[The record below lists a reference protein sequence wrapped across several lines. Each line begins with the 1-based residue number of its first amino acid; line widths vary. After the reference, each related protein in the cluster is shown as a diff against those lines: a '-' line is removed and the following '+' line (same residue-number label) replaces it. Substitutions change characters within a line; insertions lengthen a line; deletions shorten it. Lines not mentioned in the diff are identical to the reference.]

1 MKITDF
7 FDKTV
12 CINLD
17 RRFDRW
23 SECVAEFD
31 KNKLVGIERFKA
43 VDGKSL
49 VELPKGFLTT
59 SRLALVLTNML
70 ILDKAIEEDYSSI
83 LILEDDVEFT
93 NQVTN
98 MKSFFDSL
106 PEDWDMLYFGGN
118 HNTHVGSEPPT
129 IINDKVCKL
138 HNTFSTHCVAI
149 NKKAFKEILERLKK
163 CDNALDVIYA
173 ELQKKLN
180 VYSFYPMISTQR
192 VSFSDI
198 ENKMTDYKWLIK

>member
-1 MKITDF
+1 
-7 FDKTV
+7 
-12 CINLD
+12 
-17 RRFDRW
+17 
-23 SECVAEFD
+23 
-31 KNKLVGIERFKA
+31 
-43 VDGKSL
+43 
-49 VELPKGFLTT
+49 
-59 SRLALVLTNML
+59 ML
-70 ILDKAIEEDYSSI
+70 ILDKAIEEDYNSI

-93 NQVTN
+93 KQVTN

-180 VYSFYPMISTQR
+180 VYSFYPMIATQR

>member
-23 SECVAEFD
+23 SECVSEFE
-31 KNKLVGIERFKA
+31 KNGLTNIERFRA
-43 VDGKSL
+43 VDGKDL
-49 VELPKGFLTT
+49 QQQPKGFLTQ

-70 ILDKAIEEDYSSI
+70 ILDKAIEEDYNSI

-93 NQVTN
+93 KQVTN

-118 HNTHVGSEPPT
+118 HNTHVGYEPPT

-149 NKKAFKEILERLKK
+149 NKKSFKEILERLKK

-180 VYSFYPMISTQR
+180 VYSFYPMIATQR

>member
-49 VELPKGFLTT
+49 SELPKGYLTT

-98 MKSFFDSL
+98 MKSFFDLL

-118 HNTHVGSEPPT
+118 HNTHVGYEPPT

-180 VYSFYPMISTQR
+180 VYSFYPMIATQR

>member
-23 SECVAEFD
+23 SECVTEFE
-31 KNKLVGIERFKA
+31 KNKLDGIERFRA
-43 VDGKSL
+43 VDGKDL
-49 VELPKGFLTT
+49 QQLPKGFLTQ

-70 ILDKAIEEDYSSI
+70 ILDKAIEEDYDSI

-118 HNTHVGSEPPT
+118 HNTHVGYEPPT

-149 NKKAFKEILERLKK
+149 NKKAFKEVLERLKK
-163 CDNALDVIYA
+163 CDNALDVIYV
-173 ELQKKLN
+173 ELQSKLN
-180 VYSFYPMISTQR
+180 VYSFYPMIATQR

-198 ENKMTDYKWLIK
+198 ENKLTDYKWLIK

>member
-7 FDKTV
+7 FDKTF

-31 KNKLVGIERFKA
+31 KNKLVGIERFRA
-43 VDGKSL
+43 VDGKDL
-49 VELPKGFLTT
+49 TELPKGFLTT

-70 ILDKAIEEDYSSI
+70 ILAKAIEENYSSI

-93 NQVTN
+93 KQVVN

-149 NKKAFKEILERLKK
+149 NAKAFKEILERLEK
-163 CDNALDVIYA
+163 CDNALDVIYS

-180 VYSFYPMISTQR
+180 VYSFYPMIATQR

-198 ENKMTDYKWLIK
+198 ENKMTDYKWLIR

>member
-23 SECVAEFD
+23 SECVTEFE
-31 KNKLVGIERFKA
+31 KNKLTGIERFKA
-43 VDGKSL
+43 VDGKDL
-49 VELPKGFLTT
+49 QQLPKGFLTQ

-70 ILDKAIEEDYSSI
+70 ILDKAIEEDYNSI

-106 PEDWDMLYFGGN
+106 PDDWDMLYFGGN
-118 HNTHVGSEPPT
+118 HNTHMGTNPPT
-129 IINDKVCKL
+129 IVNDKVCKL

-149 NKKAFKEILERLKK
+149 NKKAFKEVLERLKK
-163 CDNALDVIYA
+163 CDNALDVIYV
-173 ELQKKLN
+173 ELQSKLN
-180 VYSFYPMISTQR
+180 VYSFYPMIATQR

-198 ENKMTDYKWLIK
+198 ENKITDYKWLIK

>member
-23 SECVAEFD
+23 SECVSEFE
-31 KNKLVGIERFKA
+31 KNNLTGIERFRA
-43 VDGKSL
+43 VDGKDL
-49 VELPKGFLTT
+49 QQQPKGFLTQ

-70 ILDKAIEEDYSSI
+70 ILDKAIEEDYNSI

-93 NQVTN
+93 KQVTN

-118 HNTHVGSEPPT
+118 HNTHMGINPPT

-149 NKKAFKEILERLKK
+149 NKKAFKEVLERLKK
-163 CDNALDVIYA
+163 CDNALDVIYV
-173 ELQKKLN
+173 ELQSKLN
-180 VYSFYPMISTQR
+180 VYSFYPMIATQR
-192 VSFSDI
+192 VSYSDI
-198 ENKMTDYKWLIK
+198 ENKVTDYKWLIN

>member
-43 VDGKSL
+43 VDGKNL
-49 VELPKGFLTT
+49 AELPKGFLTQ

-70 ILDKAIEEDYSSI
+70 ILDKAIEEDYNSI

-93 NQVTN
+93 KQVTN

-118 HNTHVGSEPPT
+118 HNTHVGYEPPT

-149 NKKAFKEILERLKK
+149 NKKSFKEVLERLKK

-180 VYSFYPMISTQR
+180 VYSFYPMIATQR

-198 ENKMTDYKWLIK
+198 ENKVTDYKWLIN

>member
-7 FDKTV
+7 FDKTF

-31 KNKLVGIERFKA
+31 KNKLVGIERFRA
-43 VDGKSL
+43 VDGKDL
-49 VELPKGFLTT
+49 TELPKGFLTT

-70 ILDKAIEEDYSSI
+70 ILAKAIEENYSSI

-93 NQVTN
+93 KQVVN

-129 IINDKVCKL
+129 IINNKVCKL

-149 NKKAFKEILERLKK
+149 NAKAFKEILERLEK
-163 CDNALDVIYA
+163 CDNALDVIYS

-180 VYSFYPMISTQR
+180 VYSFYPMIATQR

>member
-7 FDKTV
+7 FDKTF

-49 VELPKGFLTT
+49 AELPKGFLTT

-70 ILDKAIEEDYSSI
+70 ILDKAIEENYDSI

-98 MKSFFDSL
+98 MKSFFDLL

-149 NKKAFKEILERLKK
+149 NNKAFKEILERLKK
-163 CDNALDVIYA
+163 CDNAIDVIYT

-180 VYSFYPMISTQR
+180 VYSFYPMIATQR

>member
-7 FDKTV
+7 FDKTF

-31 KNKLVGIERFKA
+31 KNKLVGIERFRA
-43 VDGKSL
+43 VDGKDL
-49 VELPKGFLTT
+49 TELPKGFLTT

-70 ILDKAIEEDYSSI
+70 ILAKAIEENYSSI

-93 NQVTN
+93 KQVVN

-149 NKKAFKEILERLKK
+149 NAKAFKEILERLEK
-163 CDNALDVIYA
+163 CDNALDVIYS

-180 VYSFYPMISTQR
+180 VYSFYPMIATQR